1 MCIFRYLLQQSVH
14 LGKCQIYPLLE
25 DLFNFSPVCIF
36 KCLKSV
42 PAKCSSLKVSN
53 LSKGGQWP
61 LLEACATSSSG
72 RWSCLERWGGKKKK
86 MGRSNKKG
94 WKFSLKVRQGVKNPL
109 EEIMIYLYWSY
120 IIIMGG
126 KCTPCFVIRIHNRKV
141 TNVLKDECKD
151 WKPPHVFTQSASSY
165 SPKVKVSIPILN
177 VYWPGKICQFLISIC
192 QMISPMTSV
201 RTPSSLEM
209 GESGS

>member
-1 MCIFRYLLQQSVH
+1 MSQ
-14 LGKCQIYPLLE
+14 
-25 DLFNFSPVCIF
+25 
-36 KCLKSV
+36 
-42 PAKCSSLKVSN
+42 KCSSQVFIFESVKSIKGRPVAIAGGMCYVFIWQMV
-53 LSKGGQWP
+53 LSG
-61 LLEACATSSSG
+61 E
-72 RWSCLERWGGKKKK
+72 

-109 EEIMIYLYWSY
+109 EDIMIYLCWSY

-126 KCTPCFVIRIHNRKV
+126 KCTPRFEIRIHNRKV

-177 VYWPGKICQFLISIC
+177 VYWPGKICQFWTSIC

-201 RTPSSLEM
+201 RTPRSLEM